1 MEDCSICYEGI
12 DGTTGHCTLS
22 CKHSFH
28 IRCLTRWSS
37 ENPNCPLCRNPLSEK
52 ESPLK
57 TPPISDSEERLMIW
71 LTAASRPYTEEH
83 VNIGNNVRV
92 TEEDIATVML
102 HGGVTRGEAVRALRR
117 YEGDI
122 VESVLMLT
130 NPDPVRPPR
139 RRRERDPART
149 STDDQATAWFLQ
161 RMFGEEPPFYNTYCD
176 LLGRMNYTLRRNK
189 NWQHPEHIDL
199 VDNQGYESA

>member
-12 DGTTGHCTLS
+12 NGTTGHCTLS
-22 CKHSFH
+22 CTHSFH

-52 ESPLK
+52 ESPSKIAPL
-57 TPPISDSEERLMIW
+57 TESENQFMILLTTSSRPHSEEF
-71 LTAASRPYTEEH
+71 
-83 VNIGNNVRV
+83 VNIGNSIRV
-92 TEEDIATVML
+92 TEEDITTVMI

-117 YEGDI
+117 YEGYI

-139 RRRERDPART
+139 RRERDPTRR

-161 RMFGEEPPFYNTYCD
+161 RMFGDETPYYNTYCD
-176 LLGRMNYTLRRNK
+176 LLGRMNYTLRRNR
-189 NWQHPEHIDL
+189 NWQHEEHVDV